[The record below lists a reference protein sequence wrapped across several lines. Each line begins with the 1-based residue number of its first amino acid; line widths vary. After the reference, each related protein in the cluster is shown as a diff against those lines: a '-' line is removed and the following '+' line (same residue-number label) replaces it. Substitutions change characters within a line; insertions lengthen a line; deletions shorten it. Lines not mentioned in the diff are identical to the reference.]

1 MMRYKYSKLKTDQ
14 DDTPCAKSNIKVDIL
29 RIVCN
34 LRLCRGGMV
43 QNSEQYELI
52 HRTLCLYQERLATE

>member
-1 MMRYKYSKLKTDQ
+1 MNGIVQMRYEFAKTDC
-14 DDTPCAKSNIKVDIL
+14 DSVKVDIL

-34 LRLCRGGMV
+34 LRLNRGGMV

-52 HRTLCLYQERLATE
+52 HKTLCIYQDRLFNSK